1 MAARSEDYLPP
12 CLSEG
17 EEGIEVVLIK
27 TKPRCKQH
35 GIAVE
40 LCLPYAGV
48 MPMSKSVSQLEQEA
62 RHLPTQ
68 DRALLAQHLIASIDP
83 GEDVDA
89 EAAWLEEAER
99 RYQLYRQG
107 KLTAKPAD
115 QVFRE
120 AKSQL
125 T

>member
-1 MAARSEDYLPP
+1 
-12 CLSEG
+12 
-17 EEGIEVVLIK
+17 
-27 TKPRCKQH
+27 
-35 GIAVE
+35 
-40 LCLPYAGV
+40 
-48 MPMSKSVSQLEQEA
+48 MPMSKSVAQLEQEA

-89 EAAWLEEAER
+89 EAVWLEEAER
-99 RYQLYRQG
+99 RYQAYRKG
-107 KLTAKPAD
+107 TLAAKPAE

-125 T
+125 K

>member
-1 MAARSEDYLPP
+1 MS
-12 CLSEG
+12 
-17 EEGIEVVLIK
+17 
-27 TKPRCKQH
+27 
-35 GIAVE
+35 
-40 LCLPYAGV
+40 
-48 MPMSKSVSQLEQEA
+48 MSKSVAELEQEA

-83 GEDVDA
+83 GEDVDG

-99 RYQLYRQG
+99 RYQAYRQG
-107 KLTAKPAD
+107 ILTATPAD

>member
-1 MAARSEDYLPP
+1 
-12 CLSEG
+12 
-17 EEGIEVVLIK
+17 
-27 TKPRCKQH
+27 
-35 GIAVE
+35 
-40 LCLPYAGV
+40 
-48 MPMSKSVSQLEQEA
+48 MSKSVAELEREA
-62 RHLPTQ
+62 RRLPEQ

-83 GEDVDA
+83 GEDIDA

-99 RYQLYRQG
+99 RYQTYRQG

-125 T
+125 K

>member
-1 MAARSEDYLPP
+1 MSE
-12 CLSEG
+12 
-17 EEGIEVVLIK
+17 
-27 TKPRCKQH
+27 
-35 GIAVE
+35 
-40 LCLPYAGV
+40 
-48 MPMSKSVSQLEQEA
+48 SVAELEQEA

-89 EAAWLEEAER
+89 EAVWLEEAER
-99 RYQLYRQG
+99 RYQAHRQG
-107 KLTAKPAD
+107 KLTAKPVD

-125 T
+125 K